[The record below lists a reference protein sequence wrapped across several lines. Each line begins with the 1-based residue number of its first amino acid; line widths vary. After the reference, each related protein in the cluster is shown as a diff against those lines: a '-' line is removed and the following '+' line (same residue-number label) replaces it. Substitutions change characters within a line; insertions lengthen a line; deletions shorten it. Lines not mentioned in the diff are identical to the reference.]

1 MTDCQRFSPKLRM
14 ITLFYGCVEGVHVNV
29 YDLSL
34 NHFLRLAE
42 QTYYKFL
49 NNFCLAVQKIFKIAP
64 NRLLIILY
72 LHIIY

>member
-34 NHFLRLAE
+34 NHFLRLSE
-42 QTYYKFL
+42 QSYYKKVK
-49 NNFCLAVQKIFKIAP
+49 CGKI
-64 NRLLIILY
+64 
-72 LHIIY
+72 

>member
-1 MTDCQRFSPKLRM
+1 MLIFNILG
-14 ITLFYGCVEGVHVNV
+14 LFHN
-29 YDLSL
+29 
-34 NHFLRLAE
+34 FAE